1 MDIPI
6 EKETSFPHAHVWAF
20 FQQRSTPYGENTA
33 GNCQNTSITQCSFVS
48 GAMAHQEAIE
58 FPRLAIVMVLMVLSL
73 LLL

>member
-1 MDIPI
+1 MERIQLEIAKTQP
-6 EKETSFPHAHVWAF
+6 
-20 FQQRSTPYGENTA
+20 
-33 GNCQNTSITQCSFVS
+33 ITQCSFVS

>member
-1 MDIPI
+1 MLMYRHSSNKDP
-6 EKETSFPHAHVWAF
+6 PHMERIQLEIAKT
-20 FQQRSTPYGENTA
+20 QP
-33 GNCQNTSITQCSFVS
+33 ITQCSFVS